1 MDNKMLGLLFKATSD
16 NANDNSTNNYNTSS
30 IASVVSNDG
39 TTLTIQFLGTSD
51 NIAGIHYISGQTI
64 IAGNKVVV
72 VKCNNSPK
80 SSDWYCVKLS

>member
-1 MDNKMLGLLFKATSD
+1 MDNKMLGLLFKA
-16 NANDNSTNNYNTSS
+16 
-30 IASVVSNDG
+30 
-39 TTLTIQFLGTSD
+39 TSD